1 MTVDIPH
8 MLANLAV
15 IIVVVLAFRRLGI
28 LSSASKG
35 VRIAAMIV
43 GVVAAVYVLNLV
55 WPFGEAV

>member
-28 LSSASKG
+28 LSGASKA
-35 VRIAAMIV
+35 VRI
-43 GVVAAVYVLNLV
+43 GVMVVAIIAAVYALNLV
-55 WPFGEAV
+55 WPFGDVI